1 MEKSIPQFC
10 QFPQYFQHVEIVNMW
25 RYCGIPV
32 EILWNETVWKLWEKC
47 GNSLIQVSW
56 TKRKTMELLWNSGF
70 HRVVKLRAICG
81 TNYSRIP
88 YSGIKT
94 YCFWKLFHTV
104 ESEPLRWLVL
114 DKTEASC
121 CLDLSLGYLWR
132 AILAILRW
140 NYERKKKHWK
150 SDLGTKGQTCNTGI
164 LISVHEETRTKVSQI
179 ASQA

>member
-1 MEKSIPQFC
+1 M
-10 QFPQYFQHVEIVNMW
+10 
-25 RYCGIPV
+25 
-32 EILWNETVWKLWEKC
+32 
-47 GNSLIQVSW
+47 
-56 TKRKTMELLWNSGF
+56 
-70 HRVVKLRAICG
+70 
-81 TNYSRIP
+81 
-88 YSGIKT
+88 
-94 YCFWKLFHTV
+94 

-140 NYERKKKHWK
+140 NYERKKKHRK

-179 ASQA
+179 ASQAQNATHWSAILAFKRETPVERKVKLRWKSKKMPKKNNDPSPTWMHQMVLEIFRFKVRNLGRMDIAIL